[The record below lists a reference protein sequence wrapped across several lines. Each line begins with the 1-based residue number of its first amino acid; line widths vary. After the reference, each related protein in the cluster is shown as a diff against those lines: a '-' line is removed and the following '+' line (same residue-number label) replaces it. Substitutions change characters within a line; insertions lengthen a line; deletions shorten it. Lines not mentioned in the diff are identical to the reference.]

1 MIIGEAK
8 RFTRMGILVATTAVL
23 GVLFAI
29 EGVASAAV
37 VAGPDIIP
45 APSSVTDSDPG
56 AFNDHQQA
64 FDERQGVVLPVA
76 VDADNGS
83 FPAGTRVNSHMIFL
97 NQQDDSTGTISDL
110 SKVWRFDGTIIGVM
124 SDNGGF
130 LEEASTAILGA
141 PGSIYPGAYV
151 NRGLEGEDG
160 YVVAGNTITV
170 SMNVSQPGDWIRV
183 VTALSVGGTTS
194 FLTESS
200 GPSAGGIIVLAVTAG
215 AFATLMGG
223 GWYARR
229 RWFGKGNG

>member
-1 MIIGEAK
+1 MSAIIGESK
-8 RFTRMGILVATTAVL
+8 RFTRIGVLVATTAVL

-45 APSSVTDSDPG
+45 APSSVADSDPG

-76 VDADNGS
+76 VDTDNGS
-83 FPAGTRVNSHMIFL
+83 IPAGTRVNSHMIFL
-97 NQQDDSTGTISDL
+97 NQQDDSTGLISDL
-110 SKVWRFDGTIIGVM
+110 SKVWRFDGPIIGVM
-124 SDNGGF
+124 SDIGGT
-130 LEEASTAILGA
+130 LEALSTAILGA
-141 PGSIYPGAYV
+141 PGTFYPGAYA
-151 NRGLEGEDG
+151 NRGLEGGDDG

-200 GPSAGGIIVLAVTAG
+200 GSSAGGKSLQA
-215 AFATLMGG
+215 LSPP
-223 GWYARR
+223 
-229 RWFGKGNG
+229 